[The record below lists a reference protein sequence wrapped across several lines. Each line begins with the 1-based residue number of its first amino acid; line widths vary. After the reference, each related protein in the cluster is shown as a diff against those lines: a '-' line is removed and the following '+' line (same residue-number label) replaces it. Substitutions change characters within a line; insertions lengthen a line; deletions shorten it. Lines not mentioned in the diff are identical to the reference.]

1 MANVAKDAAALCA
14 LLANENRVL
23 ILYHLMDGPM
33 NVGQLHKRL
42 KDITQSA
49 LSQHLSLLRANR
61 IVECDKQG
69 QNMVYSV
76 IDPRAVR
83 LMETI
88 GEIFPMKPLSPAK
101 PPQAPNIAGAKPA
114 ESGTGDECF

>member
-23 ILYHLMDGPM
+23 ILHHLMDGPM
-33 NVGQLHKRL
+33 NVTQLHKRL

-69 QNMVYSV
+69 QNMVYTI
-76 IDPRAVR
+76 IDPGAIQLMGTIRA
-83 LMETI
+83 
-88 GEIFPMKPLSPAK
+88 IFPLEQRKTT
-101 PPQAPNIAGAKPA
+101 AKPA
-114 ESGTGDECF
+114 GAVPAETRTGDECT

>member
-23 ILYHLMDGPM
+23 ILHNLMDGPM
-33 NVGQLHKRL
+33 NVTQLQKRL

-69 QNMVYSV
+69 QNMVYTI
-76 IDPRAVR
+76 IDPEAMQ
-83 LMETI
+83 LMGTI
-88 GEIFPMKPLSPAK
+88 REIFPLEQRKATVKS
-101 PPQAPNIAGAKPA
+101 AGPVPA
-114 ESGTGDECF
+114 ETRTGDECT

>member
-23 ILYHLMDGPM
+23 ILHNLMDGPM
-33 NVGQLHKRL
+33 NVTALHKRL

-69 QNMVYSV
+69 QNMVYTI
-76 IDPRAVR
+76 IDPGAMKLVG
-83 LMETI
+83 TI
-88 GEIFPMKPLSPAK
+88 REIFPLEQKRPIVKA
-101 PPQAPNIAGAKPA
+101 AGPVPA
-114 ESGTGDECF
+114 ETRTGEDCT